1 MKGLLPFVLLLGG
14 CATSVIPLAK
24 LGQDRDGS
32 RVSVTGQLYTQSGA
46 YQLFHLCPDAS
57 AEETYRSCIDL
68 VVPQRL
74 QPSFPAEQGACV
86 APSGRFHAFGPDRVG
101 LGNYY
106 SSIGYI
112 VVSRVA
118 HCTGQR

>member
-1 MKGLLPFVLLLGG
+1 MKGLLPFVILLGG
-14 CATSVIPLAK
+14 CATSTIPLAK

-32 RVSVTGQLYTQSGA
+32 RVSVPGELHRQSGA
-46 YQLFHLCPDAS
+46 YQLFHLCPDTS
-57 AEETYRSCIDL
+57 ATDTYRTCIDL
-68 VVPQRL
+68 VVPASL
-74 QPSFPAEQGACV
+74 QASLPAEQGACV
-86 APSGRFHAFGPDRVG
+86 VPSGRFYAFGPDRVG
-101 LGNYY
+101 IGNYY